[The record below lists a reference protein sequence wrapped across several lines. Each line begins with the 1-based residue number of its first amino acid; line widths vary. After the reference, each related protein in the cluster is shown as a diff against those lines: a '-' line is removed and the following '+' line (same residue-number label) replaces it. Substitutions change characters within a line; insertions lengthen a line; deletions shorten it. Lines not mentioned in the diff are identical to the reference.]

1 MSAGTADSKG
11 LRQTGEG
18 RKDRQSFN
26 CFTQDRALRRV
37 TLPAARGLLP
47 QPPGKPM
54 LPQMFSST
62 TIPALAET
70 VNFAQSR
77 HAVLAGNI
85 ANVNTPGYQIRDL
98 NLPKFQE
105 RLREAFDEQGRLPP
119 RAGSAPHSPGVWT
132 GADQDPLRE
141 VRAESK
147 NLLYHDDTNI
157 DMEKQVAEL
166 TKNQLLHNM
175 ALSIMA
181 NQFQLLQATIS
192 ERL

>member
-1 MSAGTADSKG
+1 
-11 LRQTGEG
+11 
-18 RKDRQSFN
+18 
-26 CFTQDRALRRV
+26 
-37 TLPAARGLLP
+37 
-47 QPPGKPM
+47 M

-77 HAVLAGNI
+77 HAVLAGNL
-85 ANVNTPGYQIRDL
+85 ANANTPGYRVRDL
-98 NLPKFQE
+98 DLPKFQE
-105 RLREAFDEQGRLPP
+105 RLKEAFDDQGRLPA
-119 RAGSAPHSPGVWT
+119 RAVTQPHSPGVWT
-132 GADQDPLRE
+132 GSDSDPLGA